1 MKDPPPEVKALLF
14 DADWVI
20 QRIPPDWVSCIE
32 ELIDPDTDKK
42 SFLVEVFEAEGQ
54 CMTGQAD
61 FEIELS
67 KVLKRWGVKVHVDE
81 AARIWHKI
89 LPDPDI
95 LRYIRQLRSAGVLVC
110 LATNQHYYRYR
121 FMVNELGYGQMFD
134 YLFASCEMG
143 IAKPS
148 EAYFIKICQ
157 QLDFSASNLL
167 FIDDI
172 AVNVESARSCGLF
185 AERFHLVGN
194 QGEFEKILSKYNFNI
209 A

>member
-1 MKDPPPEVKALLF
+1 MKHSPEIKVLLL

-20 QRIPPDWVSCIE
+20 QRIPPDWISYIE
-32 ELIDPDTDKK
+32 QLIAPDTDKK
-42 SFLVEVFEAEGQ
+42 SFLVEIFEAEGQ

-67 KVLKRWGVKVHVDE
+67 KVLNRWGCKVHADE
-81 AARIWHKI
+81 VAKIWHKI

-95 LRYIRQLRSAGVLVC
+95 LRCIRQLRSAGELVC

-143 IAKPS
+143 VAKPS
-148 EAYFIKICQ
+148 KLFFIKICQ
-157 QLDFSASNLL
+157 QLDLPASNLL
-167 FIDDI
+167 LIDDI
-172 AVNVESARSCGLF
+172 AKNVESARSCGLF
-185 AERFHLVGN
+185 AERFHLVEN
-194 QGEFEKILSKYNFNI
+194 RGEFEKILSKYDFK
-209 A
+209 AA